1 MTLSSGTR
9 LGPYELVAAVGAGG
23 MGEVYRAKDTRL
35 DRTVA
40 VKVLPAHLSS
50 SAESRQRFEREA
62 KTISQLSHPHICAL
76 YDVGREGETE
86 YLVMEYLEGETL
98 SERLLKGALPFE
110 QVLRHGIEIADAL
123 DKAHRQGLAHRDL
136 KPGNVMLTKSG
147 VKLLD
152 FGLAKAVAPAGARS
166 GASLTALPT
175 QTGRDLTAEGTILG
189 TFQYM
194 APEQLEGRD
203 ADGRTDIFAF
213 GAVLYEMATGKKAFS
228 GRSQASLISSIMSS
242 EPAPVSTVAPMT
254 PPAFDRLVRTCLA
267 KDPEDRWQTAHD
279 IAVQLKWVAEG
290 SPAGVVARP
299 AAPRRERLA
308 WGAFA
313 VAALAAILLGV
324 LLSRQRPEPSLIFR
338 SSIVPPEN
346 LRFDFRGSPMVISPD
361 GRQIAFVVQPPQGVR
376 QLWLRPFDSPQARPL
391 AGTDGA
397 LRPFWSPDSRFLG
410 FFAGGKLKKIA
421 VSGGSPQTL
430 CDAPSGR
437 GGTWN
442 RHGVILFVPSAG
454 DSVHRVAASGG
465 ATSPVTRVDASRG
478 EFGHT
483 WPFFLPDG
491 RHFLYLGYG
500 AKAGRP
506 EEASSVYLASLDSN
520 DRRLLFHARSNV
532 AFAPLSAG
540 ASQGHLLFWQ
550 EGALLGRPFDADG
563 LRFTGEAFPVAEQV
577 RFFGA
582 SGTAIF
588 SVSENGV
595 LAYQSSPRGELSQ
608 LTWFDRSGKQ
618 LESVGPAADTNHP
631 RLSHDGRRVA
641 VVVVD
646 PQTAWTDIWIYD
658 LGRRVSTRLTFGPGV
673 NLFPIWSPDD
683 EWVAFSSNR
692 KGFHDIYRKAASGT
706 GQDELLFS
714 DSSSKFPTDWSGD
727 TGTGLIAFH
736 NTRPASK
743 TGSDIWL
750 LSVAERKVRPFLST
764 PFQEGSPQFSPDGRW
779 MAYAS
784 AESGTVEVF
793 VQAFPASGG
802 KWQIS
807 TAGGSFPR
815 WRRDGKELYY
825 VAPGDTLMAVDVKT
839 VSGFAAGTPKPLFR
853 TRIKSLD
860 IGFPYDVSPDGQR
873 FLVNTLPE
881 GEQRDEITVVQN
893 WTAELKK

>member
-1 MTLSSGTR
+1 MTLSAGTR
-9 LGPYELVAAVGAGG
+9 LGPYELLAPVGAGG

-35 DRTVA
+35 ERTVA

-50 SAESRQRFEREA
+50 SPESRQRFEREA

-76 YDVGREGETE
+76 YDVGNQDGVEF
-86 YLVMEYLEGETL
+86 LVMEFLEGETL
-98 SERLLKGALPFE
+98 SDRLLKGALPFE
-110 QVLRHGIEIADAL
+110 QVLRFGIEIADAL
-123 DKAHRQGLAHRDL
+123 DKAHRQGIAHRDL

-175 QTGRDLTAEGTILG
+175 QTGRDLTAAGTILG

-242 EPAPVSTVAPMT
+242 EPQPVSAVAPLT
-254 PPAFDRLVRTCLA
+254 PPAFDRVVRTCVA

-290 SPAGVVARP
+290 SPAGIVARP

-313 VAALAAILLGV
+313 VAAIAALVLGV
-324 LLSRQRPEPSLIFR
+324 LLSRQRREPSRIFR
-338 SSIVPPEN
+338 SSILPPEN
-346 LRFDFRGSPMVISPD
+346 TRFEFRGSPMVISPD
-361 GRQIAFVVQPPQGVR
+361 GRQVAFVAQPREGAR
-376 QLWLRPFDSPQARPL
+376 QLWLRAFDAVEARPL
-391 AGTDGA
+391 AGTEEA
-397 LRPFWSPDSRFLG
+397 TRPFWSPDSRFLG

-421 VSGGSPQTL
+421 VSGGSSQTL

-442 RHGVILFVPSAG
+442 RDGVILFVPSTG
-454 DSVHRVAASGG
+454 DRVYRVTASGG
-465 ATSPVTRVDASRG
+465 TASPVTRIDVSGG
-478 EFGHT
+478 EYGHT

-491 RHFLYLGYG
+491 RHFLYVSYL
-500 AKAGRP
+500 ARAPRL
-506 EEASSVYLASLDSN
+506 EDASSVFLASLDSN
-520 DRRLLFHARSNV
+520 ERRLLFHARSNV
-532 AFAPLSAG
+532 AYVPLSAG

-550 EGALLGRPFDADG
+550 SGALLARPFDAKY
-563 LRFTGEAFPVAEQV
+563 LRLTGEAFPVAEQV
-577 RFFGA
+577 RFVGA

-588 SVSENGV
+588 SASETGV

-608 LTWFDRSGKQ
+608 LLWFDRSGKE
-618 LESVGPAADTNHP
+618 LESVGPAADYFHP
-631 RLSHDGRRVA
+631 RLSHDGRRIAVA
-641 VVVVD
+641 IID
-646 PQTAWTDIWIYD
+646 PQTANSDIWIYD

-673 NLFPIWSPDD
+673 NIFPVWSPDD
-683 EWVAFSSNR
+683 ERIVFDSNR
-692 KGFHDIYRKAASGT
+692 KGFHDLYQRAASGT
-706 GQDELLFS
+706 GQDELLL
-714 DSSSKFPTDWSGD
+714 SSATHKFPTDWSAV
-727 TGTGLIAFH
+727 TGLIAFF
-736 NTRPASK
+736 TTLPAA
-743 TGSDIWL
+743 DIWT
-750 LSVAERKVRPFLST
+750 LSVSDRKATPFLAT

-779 MAYAS
+779 IAYGS
-784 AESGTVEVF
+784 TESGTPEVF
-793 VQAFPASGG
+793 VQTFPASGG

-807 TAGGSFPR
+807 TGGGFYPR

-825 VAPGDTLMAVDVKT
+825 IAPDGELLAVEVATGSK
-839 VSGFAAGTPKPLFR
+839 FAAGKPKPLFR
-853 TRIKSLD
+853 TRIKVFD
-860 IGFPYDVSPDGQR
+860 IGYQYDVSPDGSR
-873 FLVNTLPE
+873 FLINTL
-881 GEQRDEITVVQN
+881 DENAATSSITVVQN
-893 WTAELKK
+893 WTAELRK